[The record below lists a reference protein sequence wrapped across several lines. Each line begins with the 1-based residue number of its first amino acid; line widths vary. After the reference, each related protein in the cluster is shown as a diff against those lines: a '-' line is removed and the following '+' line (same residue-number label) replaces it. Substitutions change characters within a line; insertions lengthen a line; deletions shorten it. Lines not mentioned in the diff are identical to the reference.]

1 MPIKILVG
9 DAFLKIKKKIIVIG
23 ILGASTLSMGCLWY
37 QKYWQPKRT
46 ALWSSDISKAKKQSR
61 MPAQFSETDLPLIE
75 DYFDYNS
82 FHHFISY
89 RLNFEL
95 RSNAKDKDQAKA
107 QEALNKTTHDL
118 FKKSNKSETLKAFA
132 SPNLVPNFISNFLD
146 EMDIAGVK
154 KGDYQIDLEFYP
166 RNHPSVLFNR
176 EARSVNLWDLNQTK
190 SLAAA
195 IVEKAI
201 PEAIPRDEEYKLI
214 RKVATTEYPSE
225 GQYYQ
230 YQGGVISLQLG
241 LDKLRWSPEEQMSEE
256 AEQVDGDLI
265 YRRYFKI
272 VHEDE
277 FSFFMDHPDMSIK
290 NSAVV
295 KYHDDV
301 PVFFTVDVSKE
312 FNGHSMKTPKS
323 TLTIHLGDMLPTQ
336 KRKRGFLQRVF
347 GQDST
352 TSLSTGELRLYGR
365 LGKGEGGI
373 DFEVTVHTLSYNLE
387 TRTFDANN
395 SKMTVDLKKE
405 VLDGYTKASATN
417 DIKRILL
424 GPLGGE
430 LSKSLSL
437 GRFHPAFKNLGA
449 GR

>member
-1 MPIKILVG
+1 MNV
-9 DAFLKIKKKIIVIG
+9 KKKIIVIC
-23 ILGASTLSMGCLWY
+23 ILSATTLGLSCLWF

-46 ALWSSDISKAKKQSR
+46 ALWSSDISKSKLQARK
-61 MPAQFSETDLPLIE
+61 PAQFGETDLPLIE

-95 RSNAKDKDQAKA
+95 RTNAKDNDKLIAE
-107 QEALNKTTHDL
+107 EALNKTTHHL
-118 FKKSNKSETLKAFA
+118 FKKNSKSETLKEFS
-132 SPNLVPNFISNFLD
+132 SPELIPNFISNYLD
-146 EMDIAGVK
+146 QLDVSGVN

-166 RNHPSVLFNR
+166 RNHPSVLFDR
-176 EARSVNLWDLNQTK
+176 EARAVNLWDLNQTK

-195 IVEKAI
+195 IGEKAI
-201 PEAIPRDEEYKLI
+201 PSSIPKDEEYKLI
-214 RKVATTEYPSE
+214 RKVATTAYPSE

-241 LDKLRWSPEEQMSEE
+241 LDKLKWSPEEQMSED
-256 AEQVDGDLI
+256 AEQLDGDLI

-277 FSFFMDHPDMSIK
+277 FAFFLDHPDMSIK
-290 NSAVV
+290 NSAIV

-312 FNGHSMKTPKS
+312 FNGHNLRTPKR

-336 KRKRGFLQRVF
+336 KRKRGFLQRIF
-347 GQDST
+347 GEDSK
-352 TSLSTGELRLYGR
+352 TSMPTGELRLYGR
-365 LGKGEGGI
+365 LGKGEGGVS
-373 DFEVTVHTLSYNLE
+373 FEVKIHTLSYNLE
-387 TRTFDANN
+387 TKTFDANN
-395 SKMTVDLKKE
+395 SKMTVELKNE
-405 VLDGYTKASATN
+405 MLDGYSKASATN

-430 LSKSLSL
+430 LTKALSL
-437 GRFHPAFKNLGA
+437 GRFHPALRVLGA